1 MTGRTWIDHR
11 GKIRVNTMFLTN
23 QMNQYEF
30 IRNICMSENENKT
43 LHLISCSCLWKF
55 AESHFHSHPFILKCR
70 IFFELD
76 INLDEISEET
86 ARLALSYTRLSS
98 QITECVRKISQY
110 LCIEV
115 KKELTQQQQ

>member
-1 MTGRTWIDHR
+1 MLMEIR
-11 GKIRVNTMFLTN
+11 G
-23 QMNQYEF
+23 
-30 IRNICMSENENKT
+30 
-43 LHLISCSCLWKF
+43 ISFSF
-55 AESHFHSHPFILKCR
+55 SPFHFEMPIF
-70 IFFELD
+70 FFELD